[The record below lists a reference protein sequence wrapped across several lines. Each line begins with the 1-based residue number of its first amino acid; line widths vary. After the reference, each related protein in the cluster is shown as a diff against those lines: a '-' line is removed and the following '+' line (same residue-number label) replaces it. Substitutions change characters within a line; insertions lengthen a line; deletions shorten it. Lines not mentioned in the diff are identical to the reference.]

1 MNEIERE
8 SKAFQK
14 SISQRIREVRGVKG
28 WTLDKLADV
37 TGLSKG
43 YLSQIENCDKVPTI
57 NTLTK
62 ISFGFGMDVKTL
74 ITGEQNDI
82 PPAKCTVVRSRERER
97 AIDPRFASAHIY
109 ESVTH
114 KKRNR
119 TMDAYV
125 ITFGPELPKDYM
137 VHEGEELVFALEG
150 RHEMIYDGQSMIIE
164 PGDCIYFESNRPHNA
179 RSLDNRPAK
188 VLVVFPRH

>member
-1 MNEIERE
+1 MQKVEKE

-14 SISQRIREVRGVKG
+14 AISQRIREVRGAKG
-28 WTLDKLADV
+28 WSLDKLAHV

-57 NTLTK
+57 NTLTR
-62 ISFGFGMDVKTL
+62 ISFGLGVDVKTL
-74 ITGEQNDI
+74 ITGEQSDI
-82 PPAKCTVVRSRERER
+82 PPAKFAVVGSRERER
-97 AIDPRFASAHIY
+97 AIDPRFASAHVY
-109 ESVTH
+109 ESVTY

-125 ITFGPELPKDYM
+125 ITFGPEFPKNYM

-150 RHEMIYDGQSMIIE
+150 RHEMIYDGESIILE
-164 PGDCIYFESNRPHNA
+164 PGDCIYFESNRPHKA
-179 RSLDNRPAK
+179 RSLDDRPAK
-188 VLVVFPRH
+188 VLVVFPRR